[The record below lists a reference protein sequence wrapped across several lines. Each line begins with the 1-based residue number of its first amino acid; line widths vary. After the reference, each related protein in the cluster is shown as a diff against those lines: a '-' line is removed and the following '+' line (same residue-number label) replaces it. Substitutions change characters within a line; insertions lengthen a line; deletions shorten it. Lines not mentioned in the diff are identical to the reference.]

1 MADQEKI
8 EIDLVSPEKQV
19 FSKVADMVI
28 VSGTEGD
35 FGVLPYGH
43 APIVSSIRPGTLEI
57 QDANNIERFFLAG
70 GIVEVLSNK
79 VSILHQKFLFKKIF
93 K

>member
-35 FGVLPYGH
+35 FGVLPGH
-43 APIVSSIRPGTLEI
+43 APIVSSIRPGALEI
-57 QDANNIERFFLAG
+57 QDSNNTERFFL
-70 GIVEVLSNK
+70 
-79 VSILHQKFLFKKIF
+79 LFNNENIA
-93 K
+93 